1 MSQAVLCNYPMSVQY
16 INGSPHDPQK
26 LVANYLSKQ
35 GISLETDDLIPV
47 IIYNPEKDT
56 IITASPSL
64 YNSYDE
70 YYNELFIELIQS
82 TSHPSR
88 VGIVQ
93 HHIEGDQ
100 QYIESEFIGV
110 LGACML
116 SSITGISKNAL
127 KHYVTRAF
135 KQFIQEN
142 PSMITLA
149 VCQAEKAVELIMKG
163 DIA

>member
-56 IITASPSL
+56 IITPSPSL
-64 YNSYDE
+64 YNSYDA
-70 YYNELFIELIQS
+70 YYNELFIEIIQS
-82 TSHPSR
+82 TTHQSR
-88 VGIVQ
+88 IGMFN
-93 HHIEGDQ
+93 HHTEVDQ
-100 QYIESEFIGV
+100 QYLENEFIGII
-110 LGACML
+110 GACML
-116 SSITGISKNAL
+116 SSITGLSRNAL